1 MGGRGPALLLLVDNV
16 AGGVTHLPRLAGTIE
31 SSGRVELSK
40 DLWTDKACNGYKSPG
55 QYMATLASA
64 GIGIQLLRQ
73 GKCQELIRE
82 ESSPPYHPNYNEIN
96 LS

>member
-31 SSGRVELSK
+31 SSGSVELSK

-55 QYMATLASA
+55 QYMASA

-73 GKCQELIRE
+73 GKCQELLRE
-82 ESSPPYHPNYNEIN
+82 ESSPLYHTDIH
-96 LS
+96 